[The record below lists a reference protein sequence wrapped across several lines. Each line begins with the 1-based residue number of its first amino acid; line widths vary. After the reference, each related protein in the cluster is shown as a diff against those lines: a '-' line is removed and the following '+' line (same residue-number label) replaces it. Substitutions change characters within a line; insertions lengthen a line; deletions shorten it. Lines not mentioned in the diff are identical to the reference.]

1 MPNLIPLTH
10 FTKSAAITKRSLA
23 DGHFQRFSI
32 SVHETNGGDTRMDNK
47 SLFSHYADVHEALF
61 SWTFAAAR
69 STWTFPCQWLTE
81 MIRLWSAFAAP
92 VGSRSGMVLPFTPRT
107 RSTVRRLRHRQEERS
122 AQEASELSTGKTLPK
137 GSDKIPSEEEGS

>member
-47 SLFSHYADVHEALF
+47 SLFSHYADVHEACF
-61 SWTFAAAR
+61 PGR
-69 STWTFPCQWLTE
+69 SL
-81 MIRLWSAFAAP
+81 L
-92 VGSRSGMVLPFTPRT
+92 L
-107 RSTVRRLRHRQEERS
+107 VRRGRFR
-122 AQEASELSTGKTLPK
+122 ASG
-137 GSDKIPSEEEGS
+137 